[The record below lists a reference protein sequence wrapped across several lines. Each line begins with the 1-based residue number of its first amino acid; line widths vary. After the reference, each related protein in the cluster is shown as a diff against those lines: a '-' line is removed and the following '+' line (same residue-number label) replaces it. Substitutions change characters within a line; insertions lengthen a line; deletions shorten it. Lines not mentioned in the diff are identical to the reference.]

1 MSDLLG
7 HKQQAREH
15 NERMEKE
22 RFNNR
27 NKNVT
32 GSASGKFPPDFPD
45 GEQIAP
51 GVYDQGNGMII
62 VGDKF

>member
-1 MSDLLG
+1 MSTFDF
-7 HKQQAREH
+7 QEQAREH
-15 NERMEKE
+15 NDRMEKE
-22 RFNNR
+22 RFNNH

-32 GSASGKFPPDFPD
+32 ATDKFPPDFPD
-45 GEQIAP
+45 GEQIEP